1 MGKRFSESA
10 AKKAAGLARKRD
22 QAHAKQRAQMEQ
34 LEAEEASKWE
44 QGSRKENAKKLEEEQ
59 KRQEKARAKKERD
72 AFLAA
77 EEEQLGKGGKG
88 KRKMK

>member
-44 QGSRKENAKKLEEEQ
+44 QGSRKENAKN
-59 KRQEKARAKKERD
+59 
-72 AFLAA
+72 
-77 EEEQLGKGGKG
+77 
-88 KRKMK
+88 